1 MKKVARPLEA
11 LSSEARGIDL
21 GLKDLVVGSNG
32 LKVQAQQFYR
42 DLEPHLAVAQRARKK
57 ARVRALHAKVANRR
71 KDALHKL
78 STRLVSQH
86 QAIFVGNV
94 NACALAQTGMAKS
107 VLDAGW
113 STFRT
118 MLKYKCDD
126 AGAWFKDIN
135 EAYSTQDC
143 HVCGTRC
150 GPSGLEGLAV
160 RRWTCAGCGTEHDR
174 DVNAA
179 QNIKQRGLAWLK
191 KEFATAPAR

>member
-1 MKKVARPLEA
+1 M
-11 LSSEARGIDL
+11 SSEALGIDL
-21 GLKDLVVGSNG
+21 GLKDLMVGSSG

-42 DLEPHLAVAQRARKK
+42 DLEPQLAVAQRARKK
-57 ARVRALHAKVANRR
+57 ARVRALHAKIANRR

-78 STRLVSQH
+78 STRLVSQY

-113 STFRT
+113 SMFRT

-126 AGAWFKDIN
+126 AGAWFAQVN

-143 HVCGTRC
+143 HLCGTRC
-150 GPSGLEGLAV
+150 GPSGLKGLAV
-160 RRWTCAGCGTEHDR
+160 RRWTCTGCGAEHDR
-174 DVNAA
+174 DENAA
-179 QNIKQRGLAWLK
+179 QNIKQRGLEWLK
-191 KEFATAPAR
+191 KEFAAAPARQRGAVNKA